1 MLNCLYYIFASSEL
15 LSTNYL
21 DRNIAKTIIE
31 EINYYQVVKN
41 IIRLK
46 YPNNYKEDFLQ
57 KDWHFFNEEQLVF
70 EGNNL
75 FICIY

>member
-21 DRNIAKTIIE
+21 DRNISKTIIE

-41 IIRLK
+41 II
-46 YPNNYKEDFLQ
+46 
-57 KDWHFFNEEQLVF
+57 
-70 EGNNL
+70 
-75 FICIY
+75 